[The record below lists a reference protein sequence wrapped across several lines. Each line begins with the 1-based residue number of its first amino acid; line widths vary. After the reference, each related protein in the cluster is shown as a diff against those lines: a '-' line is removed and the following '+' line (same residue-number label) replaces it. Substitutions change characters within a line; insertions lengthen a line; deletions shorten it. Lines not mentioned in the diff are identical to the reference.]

1 MKTIELL
8 ERIVE
13 ESGVSTPYH
22 VLRSEEQELFSG
34 KSLLLPDSNSNLA
47 RDTGG
52 TPYHVLRMFEISI
65 CNGFSLSL
73 PDSLSNRSQAT
84 LWAKLSL
91 SEIRLIPG
99 EKSKL
104 ARDTGGE
111 EVAERMLEIVVED
124 ISAALKERVK
134 RPPEVPP
141 YFDRYVTAEI
151 SHLSA
156 QITHLREDIFKEF
169 GVLREEIDGRFG
181 ALQEEMERRFGVI
194 DERFGALRE
203 EMERRF
209 GELRGEMDMRFG
221 ALREEMDRRFAEM
234 DRRFNEMDKRFG
246 AFREEMRREI
256 DRLERWF
263 FAFGV
268 PIILGILAI
277 IIKIFFMP

>member
-1 MKTIELL
+1 VKSELRKEVNAMKTIELM

-13 ESGVSTPYH
+13 ESGVS
-22 VLRSEEQELFSG
+22 
-34 KSLLLPDSNSNLA
+34 
-47 RDTGG
+47 
-52 TPYHVLRMFEISI
+52 
-65 CNGFSLSL
+65 
-73 PDSLSNRSQAT
+73 
-84 LWAKLSL
+84 
-91 SEIRLIPG
+91 
-99 EKSKL
+99 
-104 ARDTGGE
+104 E

-124 ISAALKERVK
+124 ISAALRERAK

-141 YFDRYVTAEI
+141 YFDKYVTAEI

-156 QITHLREDIFKEF
+156 QVVHLREDIFKEF
-169 GVLREEIDGRFG
+169 GVLREEMDGRFG
-181 ALQEEMERRFGVI
+181 ALQEEMEKRFGVI

-221 ALREEMDRRFAEM
+221 ALQGEMERRFV
-234 DRRFNEMDKRFG
+234 EMDKRFG
-246 AFREEMRREI
+246 ALREEMRREI

>member
-1 MKTIELL
+1 MKTIEIL

-34 KSLLLPDSNSNLA
+34 KSLLLPDPNSKLA

-52 TPYHVLRMFEISI
+52 TPYHVLRIFEISI

-73 PDSLSNRSQAT
+73 PDSN
-84 LWAKLSL
+84 
-91 SEIRLIPG
+91 
-99 EKSKL
+99 SKL

-124 ISAALKERVK
+124 ISATLKERAK

-141 YFDRYVTAEI
+141 YFDRYITAEI

-156 QITHLREDIFKEF
+156 QVVHLREDIFKEF
-169 GVLREEIDGRFG
+169 GMLREEMDGRFG

-209 GELRGEMDMRFG
+209 GELRGEMDM
-221 ALREEMDRRFAEM
+221 
-234 DRRFNEMDKRFG
+234 
-246 AFREEMRREI
+246 
-256 DRLERWF
+256 
-263 FAFGV
+263 
-268 PIILGILAI
+268 
-277 IIKIFFMP
+277 

>member
-1 MKTIELL
+1 
-8 ERIVE
+8 
-13 ESGVSTPYH
+13 
-22 VLRSEEQELFSG
+22 VLRI
-34 KSLLLPDSNSNLA
+34 
-47 RDTGG
+47 
-52 TPYHVLRMFEISI
+52 FEISI

-73 PDSLSNRSQAT
+73 PDSN
-84 LWAKLSL
+84 
-91 SEIRLIPG
+91 
-99 EKSKL
+99 SKL

-124 ISAALKERVK
+124 ISAALRERAK

-156 QITHLREDIFKEF
+156 QVVHLREDMFKEF
-169 GVLREEIDGRFG
+169 GALREEMDGRFG

-194 DERFGALRE
+194 DERFRALRE

-209 GELRGEMDMRFG
+209 GALREEMDMRFG
-221 ALREEMDRRFAEM
+221 MIDERFGVIDKRFVELREEMERRF
-234 DRRFNEMDKRFG
+234 
-246 AFREEMRREI
+246 EEVRREI

>member
-1 MKTIELL
+1 MQVKRELRKEIGEMNTIELI

-13 ESGVSTPYH
+13 ESGVS
-22 VLRSEEQELFSG
+22 
-34 KSLLLPDSNSNLA
+34 
-47 RDTGG
+47 
-52 TPYHVLRMFEISI
+52 
-65 CNGFSLSL
+65 
-73 PDSLSNRSQAT
+73 
-84 LWAKLSL
+84 
-91 SEIRLIPG
+91 
-99 EKSKL
+99 
-104 ARDTGGE
+104 E
-111 EVAERMLEIVVED
+111 EVAEKMLEIVVED
-124 ISAALKERVK
+124 ISSTLKERAK

-156 QITHLREDIFKEF
+156 QVVHLRDDMFKEF
-169 GVLREEIDGRFG
+169 GALREEMDV
-181 ALQEEMERRFGVI
+181 RFGVI

-209 GELRGEMDMRFG
+209 GALQGEM
-221 ALREEMDRRFAEM
+221 ERRFV
-234 DRRFNEMDKRFG
+234 EMDKRFG
-246 AFREEMRREI
+246 ALREEMRREI